1 MTRNIG
7 IIGLGIIAETMAKT
21 VKQMPDVKLVAVGS
35 RTRDKADSF
44 AKKYKV
50 EKAYGSYEELVKD
63 PEVDLVYIAT
73 PHSRHY
79 EDSLLCLKNH
89 KPVLC
94 EKAFMANAKQAKDI
108 IEYADK
114 EKVFITEAI
123 WTRYLPFLEVI
134 KKELASGIIGK
145 PCTLTANLGYKI
157 SQINR
162 LTDPS
167 LAGGALLD
175 VGVYPLNFASMI
187 FGDEIADITSK
198 CTYTST
204 GVDETDSMTLIYKD
218 GKMAVL
224 NCTMSGISDRKGI
237 IYGDKGYMI
246 AENIN
251 NYESLEVF
259 DETHEM
265 IKHLERE
272 NQISGYEYEVEASFK
287 AIEQGK
293 TECDEMSH
301 AETIRMMEVMD
312 ELRKQWGI
320 VYPFEK

>member
-1 MTRNIG
+1 MSKNIG
-7 IIGLGIIAETMAKT
+7 IIGLGIIAGMMADT
-21 VKQMPDVKLVAVGS
+21 VNQMKEVKLYAVAS
-35 RTRDKADSF
+35 RTLEKAQQF
-44 AKKYKV
+44 QKKYHC
-50 EKAYGSYEELVKD
+50 EKIYGSYEELVKD

-108 IEYADK
+108 IEYAQK

-157 SQINR
+157 SQIKR
-162 LTDPS
+162 LTDPN

-187 FGDEIADITSK
+187 FGDKITDITSK
-198 CTYTST
+198 CIYTST
-204 GVDETDSMTLIYKD
+204 GVDQTDSMTLTYKD

-224 NCTMSGISDRKGI
+224 NCTMSAISDRQGI
-237 IYGDKGYMI
+237 IYGETGYMI
-246 AENIN
+246 VENIN
-251 NYESLEVF
+251 NYESLKVF
-259 DETHEM
+259 DNTHEM

-293 TECDEMSH
+293 LECEEMSH
-301 AETIRMMEVMD
+301 AETIKMMEVMD
-312 ELRKQWGI
+312 ELRRQWGI

>member
-1 MTRNIG
+1 MSRKIG
-7 IIGLGIIAETMAKT
+7 IMGTGIIAATMADT
-21 VKQMPDVKLVAVGS
+21 INQMKEVKLFAVAS
-35 RTRDKADSF
+35 RTLDKAQQF
-44 AKKYKV
+44 QKKYRCI
-50 EKAYGSYEELVKD
+50 KAYGSYEELVKD

-108 IEYADK
+108 IEYAQK

-123 WTRYLPFLEVI
+123 WTRYLPFLSVI

-145 PCTLTANLGYKI
+145 PCALTGNLGYMI
-157 SQINR
+157 SQIKR
-162 LTDPS
+162 LTDPN

-187 FGDEIADITSK
+187 FGDQIADITSK
-198 CTYTST
+198 CTYTKT
-204 GVDETDSMTLIYKD
+204 GVDETDSMTLTYKD

-224 NCTMSGISDRKGI
+224 NCTMNGISDRKGI
-237 IYGDKGYMI
+237 IYGEKGYMI
-246 AENIN
+246 VENIN
-251 NYESLEVF
+251 NYESLEIY
-259 DETHEM
+259 DDTHEM

-272 NQISGYEYEVEASFK
+272 KQISGYEYEVEASFK

-293 TECDEMSH
+293 LECDEMSH
-301 AETIRMMEVMD
+301 AETIKMMEIMD
-312 ELRKQWGI
+312 ELRKQWNI
-320 VYPFEK
+320 VYPFEE